1 MVIQGEVY
9 KVKCP
14 WCGTI
19 TEANRL
25 TPFAV
30 KLQCFS
36 CGRWVEEENI
46 VPFAYASMLDDENV
60 SNCVPVVR

>member
-1 MVIQGEVY
+1 MIQGEIY

-14 WCGTI
+14 FCDKI

-30 KLQCFS
+30 KLLCFN
-36 CGRWVEEENI
+36 CHNWIDEENI
-46 VPFAYASMLDDENV
+46 ISFARASMLDD
-60 SNCVPVVR
+60 